1 MTHKFYQK
9 SSLVVIKDDSGERL
23 FKSERYKNKDKLVAS
38 EFIKGAQKFIKVYD
52 EHNLIITP
60 DGLYTLNGDLIE
72 CGCFAY
78 VETKQYGN
86 TLLLIFK
93 HSYTDERIDMVY
105 LWDKK
110 QIVWR
115 CAPKKILYTDKYIA
129 VYHETWGVY
138 DTAGNRLLFN
148 GKLSSEIRICGDL
161 IISDM
166 VGCHDVY
173 SLKTGETIMQ
183 NQQIVKASTTQDFA
197 IGLNLQRVATLWYE
211 GKILKL
217 DEVVLVDIID
227 EIEMF
232 CIKHQNFGDV
242 TVFKYCALFSALN
255 ENLMFTSVKMISFDK
270 DAKQLMINLG
280 HSVLFYKVDENKKLH
295 LISKQF

>member
-1 MTHKFYQK
+1 MIHKFYQK
-9 SSLVVIKDDSGERL
+9 CSLVVIKDDSGERL
-23 FKSERYKNKDKLVAS
+23 FKTERYKNKDKLVAS

-52 EHNLIITP
+52 EHNLIVTP
-60 DGLYTLNGDLIE
+60 DGLFTFNGDLIE
-72 CGCFAY
+72 GGCFAY
-78 VETKQYGN
+78 VETKQYSN

-93 HSYTDERIDMVY
+93 HSYTDERIDKVY

-110 QIVWR
+110 QIIWR
-115 CAPKKILYTDKYIA
+115 CAPKKILHTDKYIA
-129 VYHETWGVY
+129 VYHETWGIY
-138 DTAGNRLLFN
+138 DTAGNRLPYN
-148 GKLSSEIRICGDL
+148 WKLSSEIRIYGDL

-232 CIKHQNFGDV
+232 CIKHQNFGDL

-270 DAKQLMINLG
+270 DAKQLMVNLG

>member
-1 MTHKFYQK
+1 MIHKFYQK
-9 SSLVVIKDDSGERL
+9 CSLVVIKDDSGERL
-23 FKSERYKNKDKLVAS
+23 FKTERYKNKDKLVAA

-93 HSYTDERIDMVY
+93 HSYTDERIDKVY

-115 CAPKKILYTDKYIA
+115 CTPKKILYTDKYIA
-129 VYHETWGVY
+129 VYHETWGIY

-270 DAKQLMINLG
+270 DDKQLMVNLG